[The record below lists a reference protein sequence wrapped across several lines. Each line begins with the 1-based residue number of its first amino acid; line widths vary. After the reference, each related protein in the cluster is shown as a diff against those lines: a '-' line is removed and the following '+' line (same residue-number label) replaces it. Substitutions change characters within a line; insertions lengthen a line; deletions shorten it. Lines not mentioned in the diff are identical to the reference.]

1 MIADRQPF
9 HRSDAPVK
17 QTATNEFASL
27 PAARAC
33 LDAIREEIGSLGSR
47 EMIEAVERLHR
58 AYREFPELESD
69 RPRRGLLEELRSAA
83 ASVSDRAS
91 IPLLIRIVA
100 FAPSCLSSIT
110 LLLEKINESENW
122 ESLLLIWNSLN
133 FSRTFHWHSLEPI
146 LNILRQPDKEDITP
160 QVFSAFLKHVK
171 FTGDE
176 VAANFGEGLA
186 RLLSE
191 KHPSPIDNS
200 APAAAAPAARL
211 LPSLLPLG
219 GDKQGTRDLLLAMA
233 QRLRIAP
240 APQRANQHHDLAWP
254 SGPMSFDE
262 FLMQWPCEVELPVD
276 LDDRTFIEGAYQAI
290 LVRGPGVAE
299 MSQYLRLLQNSSV
312 SKPWIIEDLLA
323 SEEFRSFERRL
334 RVIWGGY
341 VITEPGRPEAE
352 NMPAV
357 TWPWRSAP

>member
-1 MIADRQPF
+1 MIANRQPV
-9 HRSDAPVK
+9 HGSDAPVK

-27 PAARAC
+27 PVARAC

-69 RPRRGLLEELRSAA
+69 RPRRDLLKELQSAA
-83 ASVSDRAS
+83 ASLSDRAS
-91 IPLLIRIVA
+91 VPLLIRIVA
-100 FAPSCLSSIT
+100 FAPFCLSSIK
-110 LLLEKINESENW
+110 LLLEKIVESKNW
-122 ESLLLIWNSLN
+122 ELLLLTWSSSNISK
-133 FSRTFHWHSLEPI
+133 TFHWNSIEP
-146 LNILRQPDKEDITP
+146 LLHILRQPNKEDITP
-160 QVFSAFLKHVK
+160 QIFSALLKS
-171 FTGDE
+171 TGE
-176 VAANFGEGLA
+176 QVAANFCDGLA

-191 KHPSPIDNS
+191 KHPIRIDNS
-200 APAAAAPAARL
+200 VPAKAAPSEQ
-211 LPSLLPLG
+211 LPPSRPPLG
-219 GDKQGTRDLLLAMA
+219 SDKQGSRDLLLAMA

-240 APQRANQHHDLAWP
+240 APQRANRHHDLAWP
-254 SGPMSFDE
+254 SGRMSFDE

-290 LVRGPGVAE
+290 LLRGPGVAE
-299 MSQYLRLLQNSSV
+299 TSQYLRLLQNRSV
-312 SKPWIIEDLLA
+312 SKSWIIEDLLA

-334 RVIWGGY
+334 RVIWGGD

-357 TWPWRSAP
+357 TWPWRSAT